1 MALRVGHTTL
11 IRYGSFYYKASLFI
25 AVGHVETLTETP
37 LNAFDSLA

>member
-25 AVGHVETLTETP
+25 AVGHVENANR
-37 LNAFDSLA
+37 NAFDSLA